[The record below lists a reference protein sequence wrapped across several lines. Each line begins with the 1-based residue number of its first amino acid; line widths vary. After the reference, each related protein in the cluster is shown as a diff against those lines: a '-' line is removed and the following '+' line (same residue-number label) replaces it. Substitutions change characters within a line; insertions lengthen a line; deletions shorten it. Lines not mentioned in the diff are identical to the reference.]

1 MNRRYS
7 TIAIWLCIAAV
18 LAGACQRPPKTADL
32 LISGGLVYDGSE
44 KAARRADIAVV
55 GDKIVYVAPSRK
67 DIAEK
72 CAAKKHIEADG
83 YVVCPGFIDP
93 HDHLET
99 YLKKQRT
106 NEAYLRMGVTTVIS
120 GQCGMSRYPISD
132 YFKTLE
138 EQGIGSNFA
147 SFVGHNTIR
156 REVVGEEARTAT
168 PEEMEQMKEM
178 VRQEMRDGCFGF
190 STGLAYVPGCFS
202 DSTEVVE
209 LARASAEEGGIY
221 STHVRNENKFGLG
234 LLGSI
239 HEALEIGRVAGM
251 PVNISHLK
259 CMGQSVWHRADSV
272 IAMIEDYQKMGMK
285 VTGDQYPYLASGPDI
300 ASALTPPWSRDG
312 GLSAFRERIKDP
324 EMLARIRAE
333 IPDLIYERGGE
344 ETIFIGNR
352 SKLYPNM
359 TLAEAAAKMNKS
371 PEDAVIEILKTECPL
386 LNTYGMCDEDVDK
399 FMVQPWVMT
408 CTDGLYGTHPRVTG
422 TYAVMIKT
430 YVLEKKLIT
439 LDRFIRRSTGQVA
452 DTYGLEGRGYIRK
465 GAYADIT
472 IFKPEEVC
480 PHSTPAEP
488 SLFATGF
495 KNVIVNGTVAVED
508 DVYTGEL
515 AGMIIRHKN

>member
-1 MNRRYS
+1 MKMNR
-7 TIAIWLCIAAV
+7 CITVVLLGLVALAA
-18 LAGACQRPPKTADL
+18 GSCQRPPKTADL
-32 LISGGLVYDGSE
+32 LITGGLVYDGTE
-44 KAARRADIAVV
+44 NEPRKADIAVV
-55 GDKIVYVAPSRK
+55 GDRIVYFAPAKK
-67 DIAEK
+67 DIASR
-72 CAAKKHIEADG
+72 CAAKKTVDAEG
-83 YVVCPGFIDP
+83 YVVSPGFIDP

-99 YLKKQRT
+99 YLQTQHT

-120 GQCGMSRYPISD
+120 GQCGMSRYPISE
-132 YFKTLE
+132 YFKSLE

-156 REVVGEEARTAT
+156 GKVIGNEARYAT

-202 DSTEVVE
+202 DSSEVVN
-209 LARASAEEGGIY
+209 LARAAAEEGGIY

-300 ASALTPPWSRDG
+300 ASALTPSWSRDG
-312 GLSAFRERIKDP
+312 GLPAFRERIKDP
-324 EMLARIRAE
+324 KLLARIRAE
-333 IPDLIYERGGE
+333 ITDLIYERGGE
-344 ETIFIGNR
+344 EHIFIGNR

-359 TLAEAAAKMNKS
+359 MLSEAAARMNKS

-386 LNTYGMCDEDVDK
+386 LNTYGMCDEDVEK

-430 YVLEKKLIT
+430 YVLEKKLIS
-439 LDRFIRRSTGQVA
+439 LGRFIRRSTGQVA

-488 SLFATGF
+488 SLCATGF
-495 KNVIVNGTVAVED
+495 KDVIVNGVVVVED

-515 AGMIIRHKN
+515 PGMVIRYRN